1 LSAII
6 QPEQPEGSSTTTGR
20 DWQANAADATMTL
33 RSDSSVIRAVCSM
46 ATTTYDENGIRFEY
60 TPAWTME
67 VTDSGPL
74 TTINLEHP
82 AGVAFLIVTSDDSC
96 PDPGEVADTIL
107 ETLREEYA
115 ELEDEPF
122 EEVVN
127 KRLVSGYDVQFFAL
141 DLSNTARIRSF
152 RTFTRTITVYGQW
165 SDLVEDE
172 ASDLAETIIRSVEHS
187 ED

>member
-1 LSAII
+1 
-6 QPEQPEGSSTTTGR
+6 
-20 DWQANAADATMTL
+20 
-33 RSDSSVIRAVCSM
+33 M

-60 TPAWTME
+60 PPEWTME
-67 VTDSGPL
+67 VNDNGPL
-74 TTINLEHP
+74 FTINLEHP
-82 AGVAFLIVTSDDSC
+82 AGVAFVIVTIDDSC

-107 ETLREEYA
+107 ETLREEYP

-122 EEVVN
+122 EQVVN

-141 DLSNTARIRSF
+141 DLSNTACIRSF
-152 RTFTRTITVYGQW
+152 RTFTRTLTIYGQW

-172 ASDLAETIIRSVEHS
+172 ASELAETIVRSVEES